1 MATGKVLGDQGE
13 KIAMEY
19 LKKKG
24 YEILAANYRVRGGEL
39 DLVATQ
45 GTQLV
50 FCEVKTRNSLKMGLP
65 IEAVTWGKQRRI
77 LHAARCYVLQEA
89 PFHSGIRFDVI
100 QVMPGNCPPV
110 LHMENAFGDET

>member
-13 KIAMEY
+13 KMAKEY

-39 DLVATQ
+39 DLVVIK
-45 GTQLV
+45 GKQLV
-50 FCEVKTRNSLKMGLP
+50 FCEVKTRNSRKMGLP
-65 IEAVTWGKQRRI
+65 IEAVNREKQRRI
-77 LHAARCYVLQEA
+77 LHAARCYILWAA
-89 PFHSGIRFDVI
+89 PVHSSIRFDVI
-100 QVMPGNCPPV
+100 QVMPGDCPPV

>member
-13 KIAMEY
+13 KMAMEY

-45 GTQLV
+45 GTNLV
-50 FCEVKTRNSLKMGLP
+50 FCEVKTRNSLKMDLP
-65 IEAVTWGKQRRI
+65 IEAVNWEKQRRI
-77 LHAARCYVLQEA
+77 IHAARCYVLQEA
-89 PFHSGIRFDVI
+89 PVHHGIRFDVI
-100 QVMPGNCPPV
+100 QVMPGGCPSV
-110 LHMENAFGDET
+110 LHMENAFGEET

>member
-13 KIAMEY
+13 KMAMEY

-45 GTQLV
+45 GKQLV

-65 IEAVTWGKQRRI
+65 IEAVNREKQRRI
-77 LHAARCYVLQEA
+77 LRAARCYILWEA
-89 PFHSGIRFDVI
+89 PAHSGIRFDVI
-100 QVMPGNCPPV
+100 QVMPGSCPPIM
-110 LHMENAFGDET
+110 HTENAFGDET